1 MITVRGRELVIPVAE
16 RQIGTQFD
24 NNSETRQFK
33 INRLT
38 VGGIDISNLDFRIDL
53 RYGKETK
60 DTDVLEKE
68 ITDEHVIL
76 TWTVSA
82 ASVQQIGTVWIA
94 LRGSDDFGTIKWATN
109 QGFLYVGKTINTP
122 DGAQTALS
130 ELEKLEKRIDQKTE
144 SMDAAESSRVEA
156 EKIRQENES
165 ARLKNEAEWQKQG
178 EAAVEAAKTATAAQ
192 SAASASAKAASGSA
206 ETAGSAAQTA
216 TEAASAASASAE
228 AASGSAETASSA
240 AQTATAAQSAASTSA
255 EAAAGSAETA
265 SSAAQ
270 TATQKASEASSS
282 ASEAASDANEVKE
295 LIKGLG
301 GFDGKASS
309 VSAVDPLGLLGT
321 ENATST
327 VQALIDVI
335 ADKVLNQ
342 LLSRSN
348 VVNNAL
354 TTEEG
359 YALDAR
365 MGKSLQDQITAQN
378 SNLDSGYF
386 KIKVKTTTIVL
397 IIEEFTF
404 TNGVATK
411 TLQSIFGN
419 IPTYASGICQTKVED
434 SSVYNFTAVK
444 DGNNLKIATAG
455 STFSGKK
462 WVTMII
468 FGTA

>member
-60 DTDVLEKE
+60 DTDILEKE

-144 SMDAAESSRVEA
+144 PMDAAESSRVEA

-240 AQTATAAQSAASTSA
+240 AQTAT
-255 EAAAGSAETA
+255 
-265 SSAAQ
+265 
-270 TATQKASEASSS
+270 QKASEASSS
-282 ASEAASDANEVKE
+282 ASEAASDANKVKE

-378 SNLDSGYF
+378 SNLASGYF

-411 TLQSIFGN
+411 TLQSIFGS
-419 IPTYASGICQTKVED
+419 IPTYASGICQTRVED
-434 SSVYNFTAVK
+434 SGVYNFTTVK